1 VARRSYRE
9 RISQRWLLLGTKAHL
24 PDWGLKNREDVMD
37 QITRCPL
44 CGKQMNP
51 VITISG
57 CTDLQCISCDDP
69 AAKWAESPLT
79 VPEMPIATEPEE

>member
-1 VARRSYRE
+1 
-9 RISQRWLLLGTKAHL
+9 
-24 PDWGLKNREDVMD
+24 MD